1 MAIDF
6 PDSPSVNDTHT
17 VSNRTWQWNG
27 TYWSI
32 VVSNASGAVAT
43 TDYVNSTVETGVR
56 WNEAVDLATAAVL
69 PNSPTY
75 DNGSS
80 GVGATLTAGSNARIV
95 VDGVNGTAGD
105 RVLVKNQAAAAQNG
119 IYTVTTQ
126 GDGSTAYVLTRATD
140 NDTSLYAGDATWVL
154 GGSDNANQ
162 GFILTSEGTGT
173 DEVHTLGTDSL
184 TYTQFS
190 GVSSVTAGTN
200 LSKTGNTI
208 NLDASLT
215 GLSAVTSTAF
225 TGDLTGDVTG
235 NLTGNVSGD
244 VTGNVTGNLTGNV
257 TGDVTGDLTGNVTGN
272 VTGDVTGD
280 VTGTADVAT
289 SVTVTANNTTNETV
303 YLAFVDGDTGTQGVE
318 TDTGLTHNPS
328 TGVIGT
334 TSVTGN
340 LTGNVTGNVTG
351 DVTGNVASSGT
362 STFLGHG
369 GP

>member
-27 TYWSI
+27 TYWAI
-32 VVSNASGAVAT
+32 VVSSSSDLLAT
-43 TDYVNSTVETGVR
+43 TNYVDSTVETGVR
-56 WNEAVDLATAAVL
+56 WNEAVDLATATVL
-69 PNSPTY
+69 GNSPTY

-80 GVGATLTAGSNARIV
+80 GVGATLTAGSAGRIS

-126 GDGSTAYVLTRATD
+126 GDVSTAYVLTRATD

-154 GGSDNANQ
+154 GGSSNANQ
-162 GFILTSEGTGT
+162 GFILTSEGSGTG
-173 DEVHTLGTDSL
+173 EVHTLGSESL

-190 GVSSVTAGTN
+190 GVSSVVAGTN

-235 NLTGNVSGD
+235 
-244 VTGNVTGNLTGNV
+244 
-257 TGDVTGDLTGNVTGN
+257 DLTGNVT
-272 VTGDVTGD
+272 
-280 VTGTADVAT
+280 
-289 SVTVTANNTTNETV
+289 
-303 YLAFVDGDTGTQGVE
+303 
-318 TDTGLTHNPS
+318 PS
-328 TGVIGT
+328 
-334 TSVTGN
+334 
-340 LTGNVTGNVTG
+340 L
-351 DVTGNVASSGT
+351 SS
-362 STFLGHG
+362 SNSLINCL
-369 GP
+369 PK